1 MRLARFRRVI
11 IEMNYPLADDH
22 TEMDAL
28 LEEFFDALGCA
39 DVERIYKSL
48 DFFWARLAMHI
59 RAEHLHLFP
68 AIIKAIETQ
77 TAENNSSV
85 PSLAKAQNAIND
97 LQDDHNFFM
106 RELLAAIK
114 KLRELREH
122 KMNADFSKE
131 ISDVRETIV
140 SVKRRLEKHNETEET
155 KVYLWADA
163 LLNQSER
170 AALGERMQ
178 REITNLP
185 PRFSISVNS

>member
-1 MRLARFRRVI
+1 
-11 IEMNYPLADDH
+11 MNHFPLTDDH

-28 LEEFFDALGCA
+28 LEELFDALETA
-39 DVERIYKSL
+39 DVELIYKSL

-68 AIIKAIETQ
+68 AIIKAIKTQ
-77 TAENNSSV
+77 AAENNSSV
-85 PSLAKAQNAIND
+85 PSLTEALNAIND

-106 RELLAAIK
+106 RELLAMIK
-114 KLRELREH
+114 LLRELREN

-131 ISDVRETIV
+131 ISDVRETII
-140 SVKRRLEKHNETEET
+140 SVKCRLEKHNETEET

-163 LLNQSER
+163 LLNQAEC
-170 AALGERMQ
+170 AALTVKMQ

-185 PRFSISVNS
+185 PRFSIGVNS